1 MLVAGASA
9 GDTSSW
15 GGALTFIA
23 YDPPSSAWWSYG
35 SANMLLA
42 GAGADYASSS
52 GAFTFSVDAVPVEEW
67 TPWDVG
73 SAEKN
78 IYRSILFL
86 V

>member
-35 SANMLLA
+35 SAFIYIMLLA
-42 GAGADYASSS
+42 GGGVSDPSGTVGAL
-52 GAFTFSVDAVPVEEW
+52 TFAVGDSPLSPGW
-67 TPWDVG
+67 SYG
-73 SAEKN
+73 SA
-78 IYRSILFL
+78 
-86 V
+86 

>member
-35 SANMLLA
+35 SA
-42 GAGADYASSS
+42 
-52 GAFTFSVDAVPVEEW
+52 
-67 TPWDVG
+67 
-73 SAEKN
+73 EKT
-78 IYRSILFL
+78 YRSILFL